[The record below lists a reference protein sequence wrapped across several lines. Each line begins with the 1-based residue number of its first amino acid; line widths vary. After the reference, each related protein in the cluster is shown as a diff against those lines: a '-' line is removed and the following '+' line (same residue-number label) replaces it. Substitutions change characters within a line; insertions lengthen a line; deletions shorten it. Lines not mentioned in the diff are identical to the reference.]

1 MKAKKIIVIGLM
13 AVLVLSVTLSA
24 VTFYSRQGSSN
35 TIQSR
40 EGLNT
45 AVNAAVKQCLDS
57 LPAGT
62 PDCDSQLKDSVAN
75 LCAKDSSLDACHDGK
90 VDQYYKARSQK

>member
-1 MKAKKIIVIGLM
+1 MKAKKVIVIGLM

-24 VTFYSRQGSSN
+24 ITFYSRQTPSN
-35 TIQSR
+35 AIQSM
-40 EGLNT
+40 EGLNA
-45 AVNAAVKQCLDS
+45 AVNAAVKQCIDS

-62 PDCDSQLKDSVAN
+62 PDCDSQLKDSIAN

-90 VDQYYKARSQK
+90 VDQYYKARPIK